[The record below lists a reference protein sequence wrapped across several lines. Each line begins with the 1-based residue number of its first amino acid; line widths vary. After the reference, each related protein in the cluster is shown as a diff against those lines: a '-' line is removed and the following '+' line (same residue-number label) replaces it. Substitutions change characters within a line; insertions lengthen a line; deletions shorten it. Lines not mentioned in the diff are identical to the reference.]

1 MRQTEARF
9 LPANTNLT
17 KFYGLTAAEQAEH
30 EAKLNE
36 KRKENHETELEPMF
50 TESTDIT
57 VEVTVGGQTG
67 QTFVV
72 KQASVVPVNLRVRQ
86 QEDQILRV
94 KDVLLFSPTGD
105 RDLGVNVITPAFS
118 LVKKGANKAS
128 LVVSSST
135 DTDATLTSGDLL
147 GTARLV
153 DAAGD
158 NTFIAVSA
166 EQGEMVTS
174 LFKSRDWP
182 MDTESGMSSKALAKA
197 ERNKKRLPDS
207 DEADTTGSK
216 KAKLNKQH
224 KNKNAQYSNNRY
236 QKYNNSNRG
245 TRGNSRF
252 TRPYNGG
259 NTRGRGGNQ
268 GYGGYEGYQ
277 QQQPMYQGGEGDG
290 MGMYMDVGNSW
301 NNWNY
306 GGYGMNDYGMYMDV
320 GNSWNNWNY

>member
-166 EQGEMVTS
+166 QQGEMVTS
-174 LFKSRDWP
+174 LFKSSYMVNNNNTW
-182 MDTESGMSSKALAKA
+182 A
-197 ERNKKRLPDS
+197 RNGYRTP
-207 DEADTTGSK
+207 T
-216 KAKLNKQH
+216 KQ
-224 KNKNAQYSNNRY
+224 
-236 QKYNNSNRG
+236 
-245 TRGNSRF
+245 
-252 TRPYNGG
+252 
-259 NTRGRGGNQ
+259 
-268 GYGGYEGYQ
+268 
-277 QQQPMYQGGEGDG
+277 
-290 MGMYMDVGNSW
+290 
-301 NNWNY
+301 
-306 GGYGMNDYGMYMDV
+306 
-320 GNSWNNWNY
+320 